1 MVGAL
6 IRSQHLLTLTG
17 LLQRTK
23 FELFPYADRIR
34 NIDAR
39 DIDLIDYFKV

>member
-17 LLQRTK
+17 LLQRLK
-23 FELFPYADRIR
+23 FELFPYADRVR
-34 NIDAR
+34 DVDAR
-39 DIDLIDYFKV
+39 DLDLIDYFKV